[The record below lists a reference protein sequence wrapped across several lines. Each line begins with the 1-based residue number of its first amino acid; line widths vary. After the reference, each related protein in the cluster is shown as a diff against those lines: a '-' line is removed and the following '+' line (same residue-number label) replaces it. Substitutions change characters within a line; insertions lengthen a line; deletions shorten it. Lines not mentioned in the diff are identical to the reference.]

1 MLETKQFY
9 DDLSSYYHLI
19 FENWDASMARQ
30 GDALVGLIEK
40 ELGQL
45 TPIDARVLDA
55 ACGIGTQTLPL
66 AAQRLFVLLPEISRQ
81 KQSPAC
87 SRKPIL
93 AFDIDAAVAD
103 MRGVKDS
110 VSGEFDVVL
119 AFDNS
124 LAHLLGDD
132 DLRTAFREFVA
143 VLRPGGLFLC
153 SVRDYDKVQRGE
165 PATHVYGA
173 RQYCGESFQLR
184 QEWSWDDPMHYQ
196 ATLIVDKETASGV
209 TRELCTVSRFYAI
222 STGRLLELMRE
233 SGFRVPSDR

>member
-87 SRKPIL
+87 SRKP
-93 AFDIDAAVAD
+93 
-103 MRGVKDS
+103 M
-110 VSGEFDVVL
+110 
-119 AFDNS
+119 
-124 LAHLLGDD
+124 LGDSILTPQWPICAG
-132 DLRTAFREFVA
+132 LRTAFLEN
-143 VLRPGGLFLC
+143 
-153 SVRDYDKVQRGE
+153 
-165 PATHVYGA
+165 
-173 RQYCGESFQLR
+173 
-184 QEWSWDDPMHYQ
+184 
-196 ATLIVDKETASGV
+196 
-209 TRELCTVSRFYAI
+209 
-222 STGRLLELMRE
+222 STWYWPLTT
-233 SGFRVPSDR
+233 P